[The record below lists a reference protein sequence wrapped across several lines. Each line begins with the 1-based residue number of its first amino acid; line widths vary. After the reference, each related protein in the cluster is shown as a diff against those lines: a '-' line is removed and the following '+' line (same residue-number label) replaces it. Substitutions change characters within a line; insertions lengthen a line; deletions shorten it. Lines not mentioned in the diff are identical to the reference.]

1 MWNHAPQMHRLM
13 AEKAP
18 FWPKFE
24 PGEMRDLVAY
34 LRRLA
39 APSEKAVG
47 P

>member
-1 MWNHAPQMHRLM
+1 M

-34 LRRLA
+34 LRGLA
-39 APSEKAVG
+39 RPSGKTTDKE
-47 P
+47 